1 MYNQSNSRCEV
12 STAIFYRFV
21 FKIKGS
27 ARCSCHP
34 ADLRC
39 LPSFRS
45 STDGVKSA
53 PSLDDLQGGMQG
65 TRELKTGI
73 LQKNRTGK
81 KKISAIVLFYKRDN
95 IFHLENIHPVV
106 CRVKH
111 TFYSWKAI
119 VSLLEI
125 QDTQELTFRD
135 TLSETGCS
143 LDDVSVSF
151 KWNISTHHVKQQ
163 DAQRPHGERKCFVT
177 LMKDPLRWAV
187 NSGS

>member
-1 MYNQSNSRCEV
+1 MFLSSCRSPMSSELSVIHGWRKICSKLGRSSGRYARHQRIKDWHSAKEQNRKKNISNCFILQTRQH
-12 STAIFYRFV
+12 F
-21 FKIKGS
+21 
-27 ARCSCHP
+27 
-34 ADLRC
+34 
-39 LPSFRS
+39 SFR
-45 STDGVKSA
+45 K
-53 PSLDDLQGGMQG
+53 
-65 TRELKTGI
+65 
-73 LQKNRTGK
+73 
-81 KKISAIVLFYKRDN
+81 
-95 IFHLENIHPVV
+95 NIHPVV

-111 TFYSWKAI
+111 TFYSWTAI

-163 DAQRPHGERKCFVT
+163 DAQRPDGERKCFVT